1 MIAMRQS
8 LRCIVTVLA
17 CVPYISHAQTPTPQR
32 PAYTLERYDEDWS
45 FLRDA
50 SQRADFFDP
59 MKWIPLSKD
68 GTWFLTLGGE
78 LRERLQDVR
87 NPAFG
92 LPSPVRNTDFFH
104 RTFLFGDLHLG
115 PHFRTFVE
123 FVNGESWGT
132 TKKPSSFEQDSLDV
146 LQAFADVAAPV
157 GKIGDFTLRVGR
169 QDMLFGSS
177 RLVSL
182 REAPN
187 VRRAFDGVRV
197 FWKGGDG
204 KRVDAFLVRPVTPQ
218 LEVFD
223 DSRDRTQLFWGVYA
237 TSAVPRIK
245 GLKVDLYYLG
255 LDRQAAPFA
264 QGLAEEN
271 RHTVGARLFG
281 NRTGFDLDE
290 EEFNFDSRRAPDVE
304 SKFDWD
310 VEGAY
315 QFGSFGTAEI
325 GAWIISSNGGYTFT
339 ELPLAPRLGLKA
351 DAASGDSNLQHNR
364 LGTFNPLFPALR
376 YYSLARLF
384 EPANL
389 LNFQPSITIDL
400 AKNVNAT
407 VAGSALWR
415 ENAADAFY
423 APPLVPVKGTVTRDR
438 FVGQQISAIVAW
450 KATAHLTIALNYAHF
465 MPGGSVRQ
473 AGGHSG
479 DFFLALAQFK
489 F

>member
-1 MIAMRQS
+1 LSSRRI
-8 LRCIVTVLA
+8 RCAATVMA
-17 CVPYISHAQTPTPQR
+17 CIPYIAHAQAPTPQR
-32 PAYTLERYDEDWS
+32 PVYTLERYDEDWS
-45 FLRDA
+45 FLRDE
-50 SQRADFFDP
+50 SKRTDLFDP
-59 MKWIPLSKD
+59 IKWIPFGDRES
-68 GTWFLTLGGE
+68 WFLTLGGE
-78 LRERLQDVR
+78 LRERFQDVR

-104 RTFLFGDLHLG
+104 RTFLFGDVHLG

-123 FVNGESWGT
+123 LVNGVSAGT
-132 TKKPSSFEQDSLDV
+132 TKKKSTFEQDSLDV
-146 LQAFADVAAPV
+146 LQAFADVVVPA
-157 GKIGDFTLRVGR
+157 GKSGDFTLRIGR
-169 QDMLFGSS
+169 QDLMFGSS

-187 VRRAFDGVRV
+187 VRRAFDGVRT
-197 FWKGGDG
+197 FWKAANG
-204 KRVDAFLVRPVTPQ
+204 KRVDAFLVRPVNPQ
-218 LEVFD
+218 FGVFD

-237 TSAVPRIK
+237 TSPIPHVK
-245 GLKVDLYYLG
+245 GLKADLYYLG
-255 LDRQAAPFA
+255 LDRRDALFGQGRA
-264 QGLAEEN
+264 QEH

-290 EEFNFDSRRAPDVE
+290 EEFNFDSRRARDVE

-325 GAWIISSNGGYTFT
+325 GAWMVSSNWGYTFT
-339 ELPLAPRLGLKA
+339 EFALSPRLGLKA
-351 DAASGDSNLQHNR
+351 DAASGDSNLHDQR

-376 YYSLARLF
+376 YYSLVRLF

-389 LNFQPSITIDL
+389 FNLQPSITVDL
-400 AKNVNAT
+400 AKNVSAT

-415 ENAADAFY
+415 VRTADAFY
-423 APPLVPVKGTVTRDR
+423 APPLVPVNGTATSDR
-438 FVGQQISAIVAW
+438 FIGQQASAILAW
-450 KATAHLTIALNYAHF
+450 KATAHLTVAFNYAHF
-465 MPGGSVRQ
+465 VPGGSVKQ

-479 DFFLALAQFK
+479 DFFLALGQFK